1 MTRAEYK
8 YGRIYGMAAFISFWC
23 IVYSI
28 TVPLLLP
35 SYLPEYV
42 TAPAVFLIMAAG
54 WLIQAFFCRIS
65 RFDRRADN
73 GTYENDTRFFSI
85 GRAALP
91 IVTAI
96 VIGLL
101 LIAPLNEL
109 IVFSAERA
117 DALYYPDGSLLPFM
131 YGMLVSALLICG
143 SVLWF
148 YPYERFA
155 NVKYPLVGI
164 PVLFGTF
171 IVSSIAGASAVPSAL
186 CLLVYCIV
194 VLVLMNQGN
203 ISRRYA
209 GNEAVGFLS
218 GRARIYNAALTLTL
232 LVLLAGIFV
241 ILFAGLSGFAVIGR
255 FILLLILNHSSGD
268 DTDKIVDDSTS
279 ESVGY
284 IFGKTGAE
292 RTLNEISFVFLL
304 LIFIATVIFVI
315 FRRTEAMKSFVD
327 GLKSFFA
334 ELSDFFTALFER
346 DRRKKA
352 RTDERVY
359 FSYRDEERQRYRPSR
374 RAKGNGPAPAVSYD
388 DFRSKLKTINGNREK
403 LGYAYSTLVSR
414 LMGAGKFIKRSD
426 TPRRIAEKLSAD
438 RDYSDIRGITETF
451 ELVAY
456 ADRDPGDERT
466 AEALDVLCRM
476 IHRHMD

>member
-1 MTRAEYK
+1 MTREEYR
-8 YGRIYGMAAFISFWC
+8 YGRIYGIAAFVSFWC
-23 IVYSI
+23 IVYAIS
-28 TVPLLLP
+28 VPLLLP

-42 TAPAVFLIMAAG
+42 TAPAVFLIMVAG

-65 RFDRRADN
+65 RFDRKEDQ
-73 GTYENDTRFFSI
+73 GTYENGTRFFSP

-91 IVTAI
+91 TVTAI

-101 LIAPLNEL
+101 MIAPLNEL
-109 IVFSAERA
+109 IVFSANCA
-117 DALYYPDGSLLPFM
+117 DALYYPDDSLLPFL

-155 NVKYPLVGI
+155 NLKYPLVGI
-164 PVLFGTF
+164 PVLLGAF
-171 IVSSIAGASAVPSAL
+171 IVSAIAGASTVPSAL
-186 CLLVYCIV
+186 CLLVYCVV

-209 GNEAVGFLS
+209 GNEAVGSLS

-232 LVLLAGIFV
+232 LVLLAGVFV
-241 ILFAGLSGFAVIGR
+241 ILFAGICGFAVIGR
-255 FILLLILNHSSGD
+255 FILMLLLNHGSGD
-268 DTDKIVDDSTS
+268 DTDKIVDDPAS
-279 ESVGY
+279 EAVGY
-284 IFGKTGAE
+284 IFGKTSAE
-292 RTLNEISFVFLL
+292 RALNEVSFVFLL
-304 LIFIATVIFVI
+304 LIFIATLVFVI
-315 FRRTEAMKSFVD
+315 FRRTEAIKSLIE
-327 GLKSFFA
+327 GLKSFIS
-334 ELSDFFTALFER
+334 ELSDFFSSLFER

-352 RTDERVY
+352 RTYDRVY
-359 FSYRDEERQRYRPSR
+359 ASYRDEERQRYRPSR

-388 DFRSKLKTINGNREK
+388 DFRSKLKSINDNRGR
-403 LGYAYSTLVSR
+403 LGYAYSTLVSG

-426 TPRRIAEKLSAD
+426 TPRRIAEKLSTD

-476 IHRHMD
+476 IHRP